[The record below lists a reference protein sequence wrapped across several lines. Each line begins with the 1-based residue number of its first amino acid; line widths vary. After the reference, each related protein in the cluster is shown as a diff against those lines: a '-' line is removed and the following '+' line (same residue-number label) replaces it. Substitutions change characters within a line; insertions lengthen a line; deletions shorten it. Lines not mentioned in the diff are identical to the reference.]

1 MSEKL
6 LKTSLQI
13 PPSVLADL
21 SWPGLSRSESLR
33 LSLER
38 GHYLSCLNSENVSS
52 IADEYSPILREAL
65 EDLGYEDYRLAVR
78 SLPAIVA
85 GFLSEDSRGWEYEHG
100 DRHELRP
107 AELVEKLK
115 ALDPLE
121 RIGILDCVVAARQRR
136 MPEKTG
142 KTERKRGRTERRTSK

>member
-1 MSEKL
+1 MAERL
-6 LKTSLQI
+6 RKTSLQI
-13 PPSVLADL
+13 APSVLNQL

-85 GFLSEDSRGWEYEHG
+85 GFLSEESRRWEYEHG

-107 AELVEKLK
+107 ADLVAKLE
-115 ALDPLE
+115 ALSPLE
-121 RIGILDCVVAARQRR
+121 RIGILDCVVAA
-136 MPEKTG
+136 K
-142 KTERKRGRTERRTSK
+142 ERKRG

>member
-13 PPSVLADL
+13 PPSVLANL
-21 SWPGLSRSESLR
+21 NWPGLSRSESLR

-38 GHYLSCLNSENVSS
+38 GHYLSCLNSENVSK

-85 GFLSEDSRGWEYEHG
+85 GFLGEEGRRWEHEHG

-107 AELVEKLK
+107 SKLVEELE
-115 ALDPLE
+115 ALGPLE
-121 RIGILDCVVAARQRR
+121 RISVLDCVVAARRR
-136 MPEKTG
+136 KTPA
-142 KTERKRGRTERRTSK
+142 KKRKRNPE